1 MLDGAYG
8 QRKILER
15 RAFLSQ
21 PWLKGLS
28 GKEHVILYNRASHI
42 KVLMDVGGTQRRPAS
57 LLRQTAGLV
66 GVAITTV
73 RPPALRDSG
82 IWLKVGV
89 ASINSYTAGV
99 APGGWTDRLR
109 QRAQGRSYYFLLI
122 PRSIQGYGAIPCDS
136 IADMMVPRAV
146 ALSTQVESLLELAV
160 DRDAT
165 KAPPLPPPG
174 ALPAQEGSPLPP
186 PPPPPPTA
194 SPSSTELMKRYRSSA
209 RERVVGSRANLCIDI
224 FLPVGHSTPC
234 STPEPAARPHSFS

>member
-1 MLDGAYG
+1 
-8 QRKILER
+8 
-15 RAFLSQ
+15 
-21 PWLKGLS
+21 
-28 GKEHVILYNRASHI
+28 
-42 KVLMDVGGTQRRPAS
+42 MDVGGTQRRPAS